1 MKNRQKAALCVLLC
15 CTLLTGCGLQKTP
28 PAPETTPEA
37 TAAPS
42 PTVTPRPAPTETPEA
57 AAEEQKEKTDR
68 DKEETVYIKAGA
80 DGKVREV
87 TVETVLRYRGT
98 DGTIVDRT
106 KLTDIKNTEGDE
118 EFTQGRDG
126 SLIWENHGEDIHY
139 EGKSKDKLPVGVKI
153 SYTLDGK
160 SIRPEALAGKSGHLV
175 IRFDYENR
183 TQETREV
190 SIYGGEAKSIQTK
203 VPFLA
208 VSFAMLPKEV
218 FSHVTCKNGRLL
230 SLGEQN
236 AFLGFAMPGLPDAL
250 TLSDSKLTEDLDIP
264 TWAELE
270 ADVTDF
276 EMDFTATVF
285 SNGLLE
291 NLKQQDLTDL
301 YDLAGDVD
309 TLYDAA
315 AQLAE
320 GSEKLGDGMSAY
332 VNGVNSALQTAKD
345 LTADLPAVAAELE
358 ALSKEAGVQIGG
370 MAESVSTLDSV
381 RTSLSTIS
389 EELEGLSGVLDGVSL
404 STEAIETA
412 AGAIAQAK
420 NAVSGAETTANEHLS
435 TMQSTAQAAVQNARD
450 ALDAAEGALGLGLS
464 TVYADPEGISIDLNG
479 VMQEQGLSPE
489 QINAINGVLQ
499 SQINGE
505 NGRLEGSWSE
515 LVNTANERI
524 TAAQQALN
532 DASGA
537 LDTAKG
543 PIDDALGMLDLEAGI
558 SLADA
563 YTALDEAQ
571 AAVTALAG
579 TEPAVLN
586 AAIQGLCSE
595 VIELKTITDT
605 LYGVLTSHGAIQT
618 YLEKIEKMTGDLDGK
633 IPEDFDPG
641 AALQELMD
649 AGTALNKGL
658 HQLEDGNAA
667 FRDGIAELAED
678 GGWKLRRLTRE
689 LDAMHAAD
697 LEYTNFGGIAEG
709 RSGSVR
715 FIIETDAIEK

>member
-15 CTLLTGCGLQKTP
+15 CTLLAGCGLQKTP

-57 AAEEQKEKTDR
+57 AAEEQKEKADR

-80 DGKVREV
+80 DGEIREV

-126 SLIWENHGEDIHY
+126 SLIWEDHGEDIHY

-236 AFLGFAMPGLPDAL
+236 AFLGFALPGLPDAL

-291 NLKQQDLTDL
+291 DLKQQDLTDL
-301 YDLAGDVD
+301 YDLAGDID

-358 ALSKEAGVQIGG
+358 RIEKEVGG
-370 MAESVSTLDSV
+370 LEEML
-381 RTSLSTIS
+381 S
-389 EELEGLSGVLDGVSL
+389 EEPESLEDTAKTLEALALQMQGIQEILLTVDGSR
-404 STEAIETA
+404 
-412 AGAIAQAK
+412 
-420 NAVSGAETTANEHLS
+420 
-435 TMQSTAQAAVQNARD
+435 QAASKKIGEAAAEVQNARSALNGVGAGEAYVTGTEKLWAEIGGQD
-450 ALDAAEGALGLGLS
+450 ALYVAGLDALQSGIGAVEDEALRNELYALCENLTVGGTDGLQGNVMGIDQLGVSSGPVTGTENVISALDAAEG
-464 TVYADPEGISIDLNG
+464 
-479 VMQEQGLSPE
+479 
-489 QINAINGVLQ
+489 
-499 SQINGE
+499 
-505 NGRLEGSWSE
+505 E
-515 LVNTANERI
+515 LA
-524 TAAQQALN
+524 
-532 DASGA
+532 
-537 LDTAKG
+537 
-543 PIDDALGMLDLEAGI
+543 
-558 SLADA
+558 
-563 YTALDEAQ
+563 EAQ
-571 AAVTALAG
+571 EAVDGIGGVGSEVLKQAAAAMGSAAESARLAAG
-579 TEPAVLN
+579 TIAEIRDSEI
-586 AAIQGLCSE
+586 IQGFL
-595 VIELKTITDT
+595 V
-605 LYGVLTSHGAIQT
+605 
-618 YLEKIEKMTGDLDGK
+618 KIAAMTGDLDGK

>member
-15 CTLLTGCGLQKTP
+15 CTLLAGCGLQKTP

-80 DGKVREV
+80 DGEIREV

-126 SLIWENHGEDIHY
+126 SLIWEDHGEDIHY

-236 AFLGFAMPGLPDAL
+236 VFLGFAMPGLPEAL

-270 ADVTDF
+270 ADVTNF

-291 NLKQQDLTDL
+291 DLKQQDLTDL
-301 YDLAGDVD
+301 YDLAGDID

-358 ALSKEAGVQIGG
+358 RIEKEVGG
-370 MAESVSTLDSV
+370 LEEML
-381 RTSLSTIS
+381 S
-389 EELEGLSGVLDGVSL
+389 EEPESLEDTAKTLEALALQMQGIQEILLTVDGSR
-404 STEAIETA
+404 
-412 AGAIAQAK
+412 
-420 NAVSGAETTANEHLS
+420 
-435 TMQSTAQAAVQNARD
+435 QAASKKIGEAAAEVQNARSALNGVGAGEAYVTGTENLQAEVGGQD
-450 ALDAAEGALGLGLS
+450 ALYVAGLDALQSGIGAVEDEALRNELYALCENLTVGGTDRLQGNVMGIDQLGVSSGPATGTENVISALDAAEG
-464 TVYADPEGISIDLNG
+464 
-479 VMQEQGLSPE
+479 
-489 QINAINGVLQ
+489 
-499 SQINGE
+499 
-505 NGRLEGSWSE
+505 E
-515 LVNTANERI
+515 LVEAQEAVDGIGGVGSEVLEQAAAAMGSAAESAR
-524 TAAQQALN
+524 TAAE
-532 DASGA
+532 
-537 LDTAKG
+537 T
-543 PIDDALGMLDLEAGI
+543 
-558 SLADA
+558 LARIRDS
-563 YTALDEAQ
+563 EI
-571 AAVTALAG
+571 
-579 TEPAVLN
+579 
-586 AAIQGLCSE
+586 IQGF
-595 VIELKTITDT
+595 
-605 LYGVLTSHGAIQT
+605 
-618 YLEKIEKMTGDLDGK
+618 LEKIVSMTGDLDGK

>member
-1 MKNRQKAALCVLLC
+1 MRTRKNAALCILLC
-15 CTLLTGCGLQKTP
+15 CAMLTGCGLQKTL

-42 PTVTPRPAPTETPEA
+42 PTASPRPAPTETPEA
-57 AAEEQKEKTDR
+57 AAAEEQQKKTDK

-80 DGKVREV
+80 DGEIREV

-126 SLIWENHGEDIHY
+126 SLIWEDHGEDIHY

-270 ADVTDF
+270 ADVTNF

-291 NLKQQDLTDL
+291 ELKQQDLTDL
-301 YDLAGDVD
+301 YDLAGDID

-358 ALSKEAGVQIGG
+358 RIEKEVGG
-370 MAESVSTLDSV
+370 LEEML
-381 RTSLSTIS
+381 S
-389 EELEGLSGVLDGVSL
+389 EEPESLEDTAKTLEALALQMQGIQEILLTVDGSR
-404 STEAIETA
+404 
-412 AGAIAQAK
+412 
-420 NAVSGAETTANEHLS
+420 
-435 TMQSTAQAAVQNARD
+435 QAASKKIGEAAAEVQNARSALNGVGAGEAYVTGTENLQAEVGGQD
-450 ALDAAEGALGLGLS
+450 ALYVAGLDALQSGIGAVEDEALRNELYALCENLTVGGTDGLQGNVMGIDQLGVSSGPVTGTENVISALDAAEGKL
-464 TVYADPEGISIDLNG
+464 T
-479 VMQEQGLSPE
+479 
-489 QINAINGVLQ
+489 
-499 SQINGE
+499 
-505 NGRLEGSWSE
+505 
-515 LVNTANERI
+515 
-524 TAAQQALN
+524 
-532 DASGA
+532 
-537 LDTAKG
+537 
-543 PIDDALGMLDLEAGI
+543 
-558 SLADA
+558 
-563 YTALDEAQ
+563 EAQ
-571 AAVTALAG
+571 EAVDGIGGVGSEVLEQAAAAMGSAAERARLAAG
-579 TEPAVLN
+579 TIAEIRDSEI
-586 AAIQGLCSE
+586 IQGFL
-595 VIELKTITDT
+595 V
-605 LYGVLTSHGAIQT
+605 
-618 YLEKIEKMTGDLDGK
+618 KIAAMTGDLDGK

>member
-1 MKNRQKAALCVLLC
+1 MKNGRKAALCALLC
-15 CTLLTGCGLQKTP
+15 CSLLTGCGLQKTP
-28 PAPETTPEA
+28 PAPNPTPEA
-37 TAAPS
+37 SEAPDPS
-42 PTVTPRPAPTETPEA
+42 PTATPRPAPTEAPE
-57 AAEEQKEKTDR
+57 AAEEQQEKKDR

-80 DGKVREV
+80 DGEAHEV

-98 DGTIVDRT
+98 GGMITDRT
-106 KLTDIKNTEGDE
+106 RLSDIKNTEGDE
-118 EFTQGRDG
+118 EFTQGRNG
-126 SLIWENHGEDIHY
+126 SLTWEDHGEDIHY

-153 SYTLDGK
+153 SYTLDGRP
-160 SIRPEALAGKSGHLV
+160 IRPEALAGKSGHLV

-190 SIYGGEAKSIQTK
+190 SIYGGEAKNIRTK

-236 AFLGFAMPGLPDAL
+236 AFLGFALPGLPEAL

-291 NLKQQDLTDL
+291 DLKQQDLNDL

-358 ALSKEAGVQIGG
+358 RIEKEVGG
-370 MAESVSTLDSV
+370 LEEML
-381 RTSLSTIS
+381 S
-389 EELEGLSGVLDGVSL
+389 EEPESLEDTAKTLEALALQMQGIQEILLTVDGSR
-404 STEAIETA
+404 
-412 AGAIAQAK
+412 
-420 NAVSGAETTANEHLS
+420 
-435 TMQSTAQAAVQNARD
+435 QAASKKIGEAAAEVQNARSALNGVGAGEAYVTGTENLQAEVGGQD
-450 ALDAAEGALGLGLS
+450 ALYVAGLDALQSGIGAVEDEALRNELYALCENLTVGGTDGLQGNVMGIDQLGVSSGPVTGTENVISALDAAEGELAEAQEA
-464 TVYADPEGISIDLNG
+464 VDGIGG
-479 VMQEQGLSPE
+479 VGSEVLEQ
-489 QINAINGVLQ
+489 AAAAM
-499 SQINGE
+499 
-505 NGRLEGSWSE
+505 GSAAES
-515 LVNTANERI
+515 AR
-524 TAAQQALN
+524 TAAE
-532 DASGA
+532 
-537 LDTAKG
+537 T
-543 PIDDALGMLDLEAGI
+543 
-558 SLADA
+558 LARIRDS
-563 YTALDEAQ
+563 EI
-571 AAVTALAG
+571 
-579 TEPAVLN
+579 
-586 AAIQGLCSE
+586 IQGF
-595 VIELKTITDT
+595 
-605 LYGVLTSHGAIQT
+605 
-618 YLEKIEKMTGDLDGK
+618 LEKIVSMTGDLDGK

>member
-1 MKNRQKAALCVLLC
+1 MRTRKNAALCILLC
-15 CTLLTGCGLQKTP
+15 CAMLTGCGLQKTL

-42 PTVTPRPAPTETPEA
+42 PTASPRPAPTETPEA
-57 AAEEQKEKTDR
+57 AAEEEQQKKTDK

-80 DGKVREV
+80 DGEIREV

-126 SLIWENHGEDIHY
+126 SLIWEDHGEDIHY

-270 ADVTDF
+270 ADVTNF

-291 NLKQQDLTDL
+291 ELKQQDLTDL
-301 YDLAGDVD
+301 YDLAGDID

-358 ALSKEAGVQIGG
+358 RIEKEVGG
-370 MAESVSTLDSV
+370 LEEML
-381 RTSLSTIS
+381 S
-389 EELEGLSGVLDGVSL
+389 EEPESLEDTAKTLEALALQMQGIQEILLTVDGSR
-404 STEAIETA
+404 
-412 AGAIAQAK
+412 
-420 NAVSGAETTANEHLS
+420 
-435 TMQSTAQAAVQNARD
+435 QAASKKIGEAAAEVQNARSALNGVGAGEAYVTGTENLQAEVGGQD
-450 ALDAAEGALGLGLS
+450 ALYVAGLDALQSGIGAVEDEALRNELYALCENLTVGGTDGLQGNVMGIDQLGVSSGPVTGTENVISALDAAEGKL
-464 TVYADPEGISIDLNG
+464 T
-479 VMQEQGLSPE
+479 
-489 QINAINGVLQ
+489 
-499 SQINGE
+499 
-505 NGRLEGSWSE
+505 
-515 LVNTANERI
+515 
-524 TAAQQALN
+524 
-532 DASGA
+532 
-537 LDTAKG
+537 
-543 PIDDALGMLDLEAGI
+543 
-558 SLADA
+558 
-563 YTALDEAQ
+563 EAQ
-571 AAVTALAG
+571 EAVDGIGGVGSEVLEQAAAAMGSAAERARLAAG
-579 TEPAVLN
+579 TIAEIRDSEI
-586 AAIQGLCSE
+586 IQGFL
-595 VIELKTITDT
+595 V
-605 LYGVLTSHGAIQT
+605 
-618 YLEKIEKMTGDLDGK
+618 KIAAMTGDLDGK

>member
-1 MKNRQKAALCVLLC
+1 MRTRKNAALCILLC
-15 CTLLTGCGLQKTP
+15 CAMLTGCGLQKTL

-42 PTVTPRPAPTETPEA
+42 PTASPRPAPTETPEA
-57 AAEEQKEKTDR
+57 AAAEEQQKKTDK

-80 DGKVREV
+80 DGEIREV

-118 EFTQGRDG
+118 EFTQGRNG
-126 SLIWENHGEDIHY
+126 SLIWEDHGEDIHY

-190 SIYGGEAKSIQTK
+190 SIYGGEARSIQTK

-270 ADVTDF
+270 ADVTNF

-291 NLKQQDLTDL
+291 ELKQQDLTDL
-301 YDLAGDVD
+301 YDLAGDID

-358 ALSKEAGVQIGG
+358 RIEKEVGG
-370 MAESVSTLDSV
+370 LEEML
-381 RTSLSTIS
+381 S
-389 EELEGLSGVLDGVSL
+389 EEPESLEDTAKTLEALALQMQGIQEILLTVDGSR
-404 STEAIETA
+404 
-412 AGAIAQAK
+412 
-420 NAVSGAETTANEHLS
+420 
-435 TMQSTAQAAVQNARD
+435 QAASKKIGEAAAEVQNARSALNGVGAGEAYVTGTENLQAEVGGQD
-450 ALDAAEGALGLGLS
+450 ALYVAGLDALQSGIGAVEDEALRNELYALCENLTVGGTDGLQGNVMGIDQLGVSSGPVTGTENVISALDAAEGKL
-464 TVYADPEGISIDLNG
+464 T
-479 VMQEQGLSPE
+479 
-489 QINAINGVLQ
+489 
-499 SQINGE
+499 
-505 NGRLEGSWSE
+505 
-515 LVNTANERI
+515 
-524 TAAQQALN
+524 
-532 DASGA
+532 
-537 LDTAKG
+537 
-543 PIDDALGMLDLEAGI
+543 
-558 SLADA
+558 
-563 YTALDEAQ
+563 EAQ
-571 AAVTALAG
+571 EAVDGIGGVGSEVLEQAAAAMGSAAERARLAAG
-579 TEPAVLN
+579 TIAEIRDSEI
-586 AAIQGLCSE
+586 IQGFL
-595 VIELKTITDT
+595 V
-605 LYGVLTSHGAIQT
+605 
-618 YLEKIEKMTGDLDGK
+618 KIAAMTGDLDGK

>member
-15 CTLLTGCGLQKTP
+15 CTLLAGCGLQKTP

-37 TAAPS
+37 TVAPS

-57 AAEEQKEKTDR
+57 AAEEQKEKADR

-80 DGKVREV
+80 DGEIREV

-126 SLIWENHGEDIHY
+126 SLIWEDHGEDIHY

-270 ADVTDF
+270 ADVTNF

-291 NLKQQDLTDL
+291 DLKQQDLTDL
-301 YDLAGDVD
+301 YDLAGDID

-358 ALSKEAGVQIGG
+358 RIEKEVGG
-370 MAESVSTLDSV
+370 LEEML
-381 RTSLSTIS
+381 S
-389 EELEGLSGVLDGVSL
+389 EEPESLEDTAKTLEALALQMQGIQEILLTVDGSR
-404 STEAIETA
+404 
-412 AGAIAQAK
+412 
-420 NAVSGAETTANEHLS
+420 
-435 TMQSTAQAAVQNARD
+435 QAASKKIGEAAAEVQNARSALNGVGAGEAYVTGTENLQAEVGGQD
-450 ALDAAEGALGLGLS
+450 ALYVAGLDALQSGIGAVEDETLRNELYALCENLTVGGTDGLQGNVMGIDQLGVSSGPVTGTENVISALDAAEGKLTEAQEA
-464 TVYADPEGISIDLNG
+464 VDGIGG
-479 VMQEQGLSPE
+479 VGSEVLEQ
-489 QINAINGVLQ
+489 AAAAM
-499 SQINGE
+499 
-505 NGRLEGSWSE
+505 GSAAES
-515 LVNTANERI
+515 AR
-524 TAAQQALN
+524 TAAE
-532 DASGA
+532 
-537 LDTAKG
+537 T
-543 PIDDALGMLDLEAGI
+543 
-558 SLADA
+558 LARIRDS
-563 YTALDEAQ
+563 EI
-571 AAVTALAG
+571 
-579 TEPAVLN
+579 
-586 AAIQGLCSE
+586 IQGF
-595 VIELKTITDT
+595 
-605 LYGVLTSHGAIQT
+605 
-618 YLEKIEKMTGDLDGK
+618 LEKIVSMTGDLDGK

>member
-1 MKNRQKAALCVLLC
+1 MKNRRKAALCVLLC
-15 CTLLTGCGLQKTP
+15 CSLLTGCGLRKTP
-28 PAPETTPEA
+28 PAPDPTPEA
-37 TAAPS
+37 TAAPDPS
-42 PTVTPRPAPTETPEA
+42 PTATPRPVPTETPET
-57 AAEEQKEKTDR
+57 AEEQQEKTDK

-80 DGKVREV
+80 DGEAREV

-106 KLTDIKNTEGDE
+106 RLTDIKNTEGDE
-118 EFTQGRDG
+118 EFSQGRNG
-126 SLIWENHGEDIHY
+126 SLTWEDHGEDIHY
-139 EGKSKDKLPVGVKI
+139 EGKSRDKLPVGVKI
-153 SYTLDGK
+153 SYTLDGRP
-160 SIRPEALAGKSGHLV
+160 IRPEALAGKSGHLV

-190 SIYGGEAKSIQTK
+190 SIYGGEARSIQTK

-236 AFLGFAMPGLPDAL
+236 AFLGFGLPGLPEAL
-250 TLSDSKLTEDLDIP
+250 TLSDNKLTEELDIP

-291 NLKQQDLTDL
+291 DLKQKDLNDL

-332 VNGVNSALQTAKD
+332 VGGVNSVLQTAKD

-358 ALSKEAGVQIGG
+358 RIEKEVGGLEEILSEEPESLDETAETLEALALQIQGIQEILLTVDGSRQAASEKIGEAASELENARNALNEVGTGETYVTGTEYLGAEVGGLDNLYVDGLEDLWNGIGAVEDEALRNELYTLCDNLTVGGTDGLYGNVMGTDQLGVSSVPVTGT
-370 MAESVSTLDSV
+370 ESVK
-381 RTSLSTIS
+381 
-389 EELEGLSGVLDGVSL
+389 
-404 STEAIETA
+404 A
-412 AGAIAQAK
+412 
-420 NAVSGAETTANEHLS
+420 
-435 TMQSTAQAAVQNARD
+435 
-450 ALDAAEGALGLGLS
+450 ALDAAEG
-464 TVYADPEGISIDLNG
+464 
-479 VMQEQGLSPE
+479 
-489 QINAINGVLQ
+489 
-499 SQINGE
+499 
-505 NGRLEGSWSE
+505 
-515 LVNTANERI
+515 
-524 TAAQQALN
+524 
-532 DASGA
+532 
-537 LDTAKG
+537 K
-543 PIDDALGMLDLEAGI
+543 
-558 SLADA
+558 LA
-563 YTALDEAQ
+563 EAQ
-571 AAVTALAG
+571 EAVNGIGGVGSEVLEQAAAAMGSAAESTRLAAG
-579 TEPAVLN
+579 TIAEIRDSEI
-586 AAIQGLCSE
+586 IQGFL
-595 VIELKTITDT
+595 
-605 LYGVLTSHGAIQT
+605 A
-618 YLEKIEKMTGDLDGK
+618 KIAAMTGSLDGK
-633 IPEDFDPG
+633 IPEIFDIG
-641 AALQELMD
+641 SALQELMD
-649 AGTALNKGL
+649 AGTALNRGL
-658 HQLEDGNAA
+658 HQLEDGTAA

-697 LEYTNFGGIAEG
+697 LAYSNFGGIADG

-715 FIIETDAIEK
+715 FIIETDAVEKQA

>member
-1 MKNRQKAALCVLLC
+1 MKKGQKAALCVLLC
-15 CTLLTGCGLQKTP
+15 CSLLTGCGLRKTP
-28 PAPETTPEA
+28 PAPDPTPEA
-37 TAAPS
+37 TAAPDPS
-42 PTVTPRPAPTETPEA
+42 PTATPRPAPTEAPETTEA
-57 AAEEQKEKTDR
+57 QREKTDR

-80 DGKVREV
+80 DGEAREV

-106 KLTDIKNTEGDE
+106 RLTDIKNTEGDE
-118 EFTQGRDG
+118 EFSQGRNG
-126 SLIWENHGEDIHY
+126 SLTWEDHGEDIHY
-139 EGKSKDKLPVGVKI
+139 EGKSRDKLPVGVKI

-190 SIYGGEAKSIQTK
+190 SIYGGEARSIQTK

-236 AFLGFAMPGLPDAL
+236 AFLGFALPGLPDAL
-250 TLSDSKLTEDLDIP
+250 TLSDIKLTEDLDIP

-291 NLKQQDLTDL
+291 ELQQQDLNDL

-332 VNGVNSALQTAKD
+332 VGGVNSALQTAKD
-345 LTADLPAVAAELE
+345 LTADLRAVAAELE
-358 ALSKEAGVQIGG
+358 ALSEEAGVQIGG

-381 RTSLSTIS
+381 RTSLSAIS

-404 STEAIETA
+404 STEAIEAA
-412 AGAIAQAK
+412 AGAIAKAK
-420 NAVSGAETTANEHLS
+420 NAVSGAETTAKEHLS

-450 ALDAAEGALGLGLS
+450 ALDAAEGALGVGLS
-464 TVYADPEGISIDLNG
+464 AVNADPGGISIDLND

-489 QINAINGVLQ
+489 QMNAINGALQ
-499 SQINGE
+499 NQINGE
-505 NGRLEGSWSE
+505 NGRLEESWSE
-515 LVNTANERI
+515 LVNTANDSI
-524 TAAQQALN
+524 TSAQQALN

-537 LDTAKG
+537 LDA
-543 PIDDALGMLDLEAGI
+543 ALEMLDLEGGV
-558 SLADA
+558 SLTDA

-571 AAVTALAG
+571 AAMTALAG
-579 TEPAVLN
+579 TDPGELN
-586 AAIQGLCSE
+586 TAIQALCRE
-595 VIELKTITDT
+595 VDELKTITDT
-605 LYGVLTSHGAIQT
+605 LYEVLTSHGAIQT
-618 YLEKIEKMTGDLDGK
+618 YLEKVEKMTGSLNGK
-633 IPEDFDPG
+633 IPENFDPG
-641 AALQELMD
+641 SELQELMD

-658 HQLEDGNAA
+658 HQLEDGTAA

-697 LEYTNFGGIAEG
+697 LAYHNFGGIADG

-715 FIIETDAIEK
+715 FIIETDAVEKQA

>member
-1 MKNRQKAALCVLLC
+1 MKNRRKAALCVLLC
-15 CTLLTGCGLQKTP
+15 CSLLTGCGLRKTP
-28 PAPETTPEA
+28 PAPDPTPEA
-37 TAAPS
+37 TAAPDPS
-42 PTVTPRPAPTETPEA
+42 PTATPRPAPTETPET
-57 AAEEQKEKTDR
+57 AEAQQEKTDK

-80 DGKVREV
+80 DGEAREV

-106 KLTDIKNTEGDE
+106 RLTDIKNTEGDE
-118 EFTQGRDG
+118 EFSQGRNG
-126 SLIWENHGEDIHY
+126 SLTWEDHGEDIHY
-139 EGKSKDKLPVGVKI
+139 EGKSRDKLPVGVKI
-153 SYTLDGK
+153 SYTLDGRP
-160 SIRPEALAGKSGHLV
+160 IRPEALAGKSGHLV

-190 SIYGGEAKSIQTK
+190 SIYGGEARSIQTK

-218 FSHVTCKNGRLL
+218 FLHVTCKNGRLL

-236 AFLGFAMPGLPDAL
+236 AFLGFALPGLPDAL
-250 TLSDSKLTEDLDIP
+250 TLSDSKLTEELDIP

-291 NLKQQDLTDL
+291 DLKQQDLNDL

-332 VNGVNSALQTAKD
+332 VGGVNSVLQTAKD

-358 ALSKEAGVQIGG
+358 RIEKEVGGLEEILSEEPESLDETAETLEALALQIQGIQEILLTVDGSRQAVSEKIGEAASELENARNAVDEIGVGETSVTGTENLRAEIGG
-370 MAESVSTLDSV
+370 QDALFVAGADALKAGIGAVEDEALRNELYTLCDNLTVGGTDGLYGNVMGTDQLGVSSVPVTGTESVK
-381 RTSLSTIS
+381 
-389 EELEGLSGVLDGVSL
+389 
-404 STEAIETA
+404 A
-412 AGAIAQAK
+412 
-420 NAVSGAETTANEHLS
+420 
-435 TMQSTAQAAVQNARD
+435 
-450 ALDAAEGALGLGLS
+450 ALDAAEG
-464 TVYADPEGISIDLNG
+464 
-479 VMQEQGLSPE
+479 
-489 QINAINGVLQ
+489 
-499 SQINGE
+499 
-505 NGRLEGSWSE
+505 
-515 LVNTANERI
+515 
-524 TAAQQALN
+524 
-532 DASGA
+532 
-537 LDTAKG
+537 K
-543 PIDDALGMLDLEAGI
+543 
-558 SLADA
+558 LA
-563 YTALDEAQ
+563 EAQ
-571 AAVTALAG
+571 EAVNGIGGVGSEVLEQAAAAMGSAAESTRLAAG
-579 TEPAVLN
+579 TIAEMRDSEI
-586 AAIQGLCSE
+586 IQGFL
-595 VIELKTITDT
+595 
-605 LYGVLTSHGAIQT
+605 A
-618 YLEKIEKMTGDLDGK
+618 KIAAMTGSLDGK
-633 IPEDFDPG
+633 IPENFNLG

-658 HQLEDGNAA
+658 HQLEDGTAA

-697 LEYTNFGGIAEG
+697 LAYSNFGGIADG

-715 FIIETDAIEK
+715 FIIETDAVEKQA

>member
-15 CTLLTGCGLQKTP
+15 CTLLAGCGLQKTP
-28 PAPETTPEA
+28 PAPEMTPEA

-57 AAEEQKEKTDR
+57 AAEEQMEKADR

-80 DGKVREV
+80 DGEIREV

-126 SLIWENHGEDIHY
+126 SLIWEDHGEDIHY

-236 AFLGFAMPGLPDAL
+236 AFLGFALPGLPEAL

-291 NLKQQDLTDL
+291 DLKQQDLTDL
-301 YDLAGDVD
+301 YDLAGDID

-358 ALSKEAGVQIGG
+358 RIEKEVGG
-370 MAESVSTLDSV
+370 LEEML
-381 RTSLSTIS
+381 S
-389 EELEGLSGVLDGVSL
+389 EEPESLEDTAKTLEALALQMQGIQEILLTVDGSR
-404 STEAIETA
+404 
-412 AGAIAQAK
+412 
-420 NAVSGAETTANEHLS
+420 
-435 TMQSTAQAAVQNARD
+435 QAASKKIGEAAAEVQNARS
-450 ALDAAEGALGLGLS
+450 A
-464 TVYADPEGISIDLNG
+464 LNG
-479 VMQEQGLSPE
+479 VGAGEAYVTGTENLQAEVGGQDALYVAGLD
-489 QINAINGVLQ
+489 ALQ
-499 SQINGE
+499 SGIGAVEDETLRNELYALCE
-505 NGRLEGSWSE
+505 NLTVGGIDGLQGNVMGIDQLGVSSGPVTGTENVISALDSAEGKLTEAQEAVDGIGGVGSEVLEQAAAAMGSAAES
-515 LVNTANERI
+515 AR
-524 TAAQQALN
+524 TAAE
-532 DASGA
+532 
-537 LDTAKG
+537 T
-543 PIDDALGMLDLEAGI
+543 
-558 SLADA
+558 LARIRDS
-563 YTALDEAQ
+563 EI
-571 AAVTALAG
+571 
-579 TEPAVLN
+579 
-586 AAIQGLCSE
+586 IQGF
-595 VIELKTITDT
+595 
-605 LYGVLTSHGAIQT
+605 
-618 YLEKIEKMTGDLDGK
+618 LEKIVSMTGDLDGK

>member
-1 MKNRQKAALCVLLC
+1 MRTRKNAALCILLC
-15 CTLLTGCGLQKTP
+15 CAMLTGCGLQKAT
-28 PAPETTPEA
+28 PAPEPTPEA
-37 TAAPS
+37 TAAPAPS

-57 AAEEQKEKTDR
+57 AAEEQKEKADR

-80 DGKVREV
+80 DGEIREM

-126 SLIWENHGEDIHY
+126 SLIWEDHGEDIHY

-250 TLSDSKLTEDLDIP
+250 TLSDSKLTENLDIP

-270 ADVTDF
+270 ADVTNF

-291 NLKQQDLTDL
+291 ELKQQDLTDL
-301 YDLAGDVD
+301 YDLAGDID

-358 ALSKEAGVQIGG
+358 RIEKEVGG
-370 MAESVSTLDSV
+370 LEEML
-381 RTSLSTIS
+381 S
-389 EELEGLSGVLDGVSL
+389 EEPESLEDTAKTLEALALQMQGIQEILLTVDGSR
-404 STEAIETA
+404 
-412 AGAIAQAK
+412 
-420 NAVSGAETTANEHLS
+420 
-435 TMQSTAQAAVQNARD
+435 QAASKKIGEAAAEVQNARSALNGVGAGEAYVTGTENLQAEVGGQD
-450 ALDAAEGALGLGLS
+450 ALYVAGLDALQSGIGAVEDEALRNELYALCENLTVGGTDGLQGNVMGIDQLGVSSGPVTGTENVISALDAAEGKLTEAQEA
-464 TVYADPEGISIDLNG
+464 VDGIGG
-479 VMQEQGLSPE
+479 VGSEVLEQ
-489 QINAINGVLQ
+489 AAAAM
-499 SQINGE
+499 
-505 NGRLEGSWSE
+505 GSAAES
-515 LVNTANERI
+515 AR
-524 TAAQQALN
+524 TAAE
-532 DASGA
+532 
-537 LDTAKG
+537 T
-543 PIDDALGMLDLEAGI
+543 
-558 SLADA
+558 LARIRDS
-563 YTALDEAQ
+563 EI
-571 AAVTALAG
+571 
-579 TEPAVLN
+579 
-586 AAIQGLCSE
+586 IQGF
-595 VIELKTITDT
+595 
-605 LYGVLTSHGAIQT
+605 
-618 YLEKIEKMTGDLDGK
+618 LEKIVSMTGDLDGK

>member
-80 DGKVREV
+80 DGEIREV

-126 SLIWENHGEDIHY
+126 SLIWEDHGEDIHY

-291 NLKQQDLTDL
+291 DLKQQDLTDL
-301 YDLAGDVD
+301 YDLAGDID

-358 ALSKEAGVQIGG
+358 RIEKEVGG
-370 MAESVSTLDSV
+370 LEEML
-381 RTSLSTIS
+381 S
-389 EELEGLSGVLDGVSL
+389 EEPESLEDTAKTLEALALQMQGIQEILLTVDGSR
-404 STEAIETA
+404 
-412 AGAIAQAK
+412 
-420 NAVSGAETTANEHLS
+420 
-435 TMQSTAQAAVQNARD
+435 QAASKKIGEAAAEVQNARSALNGVGAGEAYVTGTENLQAEVGGQD
-450 ALDAAEGALGLGLS
+450 ALYVAGLEALQSGIGAVEDETLRNELYALCENLTVGGIDGLQGNVMGIDQLGVSSGPVTGTENVISALDAAEGKLTEAQEA
-464 TVYADPEGISIDLNG
+464 VDGIGG
-479 VMQEQGLSPE
+479 VGSEVLEQ
-489 QINAINGVLQ
+489 AAAAM
-499 SQINGE
+499 
-505 NGRLEGSWSE
+505 GSAAES
-515 LVNTANERI
+515 AR
-524 TAAQQALN
+524 TAAE
-532 DASGA
+532 
-537 LDTAKG
+537 T
-543 PIDDALGMLDLEAGI
+543 
-558 SLADA
+558 LARIRDS
-563 YTALDEAQ
+563 EI
-571 AAVTALAG
+571 
-579 TEPAVLN
+579 
-586 AAIQGLCSE
+586 IQGF
-595 VIELKTITDT
+595 
-605 LYGVLTSHGAIQT
+605 
-618 YLEKIEKMTGDLDGK
+618 LEKIVSMTGDLDGK

>member
-15 CTLLTGCGLQKTP
+15 CTLLAGCGLQKTP

-37 TAAPS
+37 TVAPS

-57 AAEEQKEKTDR
+57 AAEEQKEKADR

-80 DGKVREV
+80 DGEIREV

-126 SLIWENHGEDIHY
+126 SLIWEDHGEDIHY

-160 SIRPEALAGKSGHLV
+160 SIRPEALARKSGHLV

-270 ADVTDF
+270 ADVTNF

-291 NLKQQDLTDL
+291 DLKQQDLTDL
-301 YDLAGDVD
+301 YDLAGDID

-358 ALSKEAGVQIGG
+358 RIEKEVGG
-370 MAESVSTLDSV
+370 LEEML
-381 RTSLSTIS
+381 S
-389 EELEGLSGVLDGVSL
+389 EEPESLEDTAKTLEALALQMQGIQEILLTVDGSR
-404 STEAIETA
+404 
-412 AGAIAQAK
+412 
-420 NAVSGAETTANEHLS
+420 
-435 TMQSTAQAAVQNARD
+435 QAASKKIGEAAAEVQNARS
-450 ALDAAEGALGLGLS
+450 A
-464 TVYADPEGISIDLNG
+464 LNG
-479 VMQEQGLSPE
+479 VGAGEAYVTGTENLQAEVGGQDALYVAGLD
-489 QINAINGVLQ
+489 ALQ
-499 SQINGE
+499 SGIGAVEDETLRNELYALCE
-505 NGRLEGSWSE
+505 NLTVGGTDGLQGNVMGIDQLGVSSGPVTGTENVISALDSAEGDLAEAQEAVDGIGGVGSEVLEQAAAAMGSAAES
-515 LVNTANERI
+515 AR
-524 TAAQQALN
+524 TAAE
-532 DASGA
+532 
-537 LDTAKG
+537 T
-543 PIDDALGMLDLEAGI
+543 
-558 SLADA
+558 LARIRDS
-563 YTALDEAQ
+563 EI
-571 AAVTALAG
+571 
-579 TEPAVLN
+579 
-586 AAIQGLCSE
+586 IQGF
-595 VIELKTITDT
+595 
-605 LYGVLTSHGAIQT
+605 
-618 YLEKIEKMTGDLDGK
+618 LEKIVSMTGDLDGK

>member
-15 CTLLTGCGLQKTP
+15 CTLLAGCGLQKTP

-37 TAAPS
+37 TVAPS

-57 AAEEQKEKTDR
+57 AAEEQKEKADR

-80 DGKVREV
+80 DGEIREV

-126 SLIWENHGEDIHY
+126 SLIWEDHGEDIHY

-291 NLKQQDLTDL
+291 ELKQQDLNDL

-332 VNGVNSALQTAKD
+332 VSGVNSALQTAKD

-358 ALSKEAGVQIGG
+358 RIEKEVGG
-370 MAESVSTLDSV
+370 LEEML
-381 RTSLSTIS
+381 S
-389 EELEGLSGVLDGVSL
+389 EEPESLEDTAKTLEALALQMQGIQEILLTVDGSR
-404 STEAIETA
+404 
-412 AGAIAQAK
+412 
-420 NAVSGAETTANEHLS
+420 
-435 TMQSTAQAAVQNARD
+435 QAASKKIGEAAAEVQNARS
-450 ALDAAEGALGLGLS
+450 A
-464 TVYADPEGISIDLNG
+464 LNG
-479 VMQEQGLSPE
+479 VGAGEAYVTGTENLQAEVGGQDALYVAGLD
-489 QINAINGVLQ
+489 ALQ
-499 SQINGE
+499 SGIGAVEDETLRNELYALCE
-505 NGRLEGSWSE
+505 NLTVGGTDGLQGNVMGIDQLGVSSGPVTGTENVISALDSAEGDLAEAQEAVDGIGGVGSEVLEQAAAAMGSAAES
-515 LVNTANERI
+515 AR
-524 TAAQQALN
+524 TAAE
-532 DASGA
+532 
-537 LDTAKG
+537 T
-543 PIDDALGMLDLEAGI
+543 
-558 SLADA
+558 LARIRDS
-563 YTALDEAQ
+563 EI
-571 AAVTALAG
+571 
-579 TEPAVLN
+579 
-586 AAIQGLCSE
+586 IQGF
-595 VIELKTITDT
+595 
-605 LYGVLTSHGAIQT
+605 
-618 YLEKIEKMTGDLDGK
+618 LEKIVSMTGDLDGK

>member
-15 CTLLTGCGLQKTP
+15 CSLLTGCGLRKTP
-28 PAPETTPEA
+28 PAPDPTPEA
-37 TAAPS
+37 TAAPDPS
-42 PTVTPRPAPTETPEA
+42 PTATPRPVPTETV
-57 AAEEQKEKTDR
+57 AETQQEKTDR

-80 DGKVREV
+80 DGEAREV
-87 TVETVLRYRGT
+87 TVETVLCYRGT
-98 DGTIVDRT
+98 DGMIVDRT
-106 KLTDIKNTEGDE
+106 RLTDIKNTEGDE
-118 EFTQGRDG
+118 EFSQGRNG
-126 SLIWENHGEDIHY
+126 SLTWEDHGEDIHY

-153 SYTLDGK
+153 RYTLDGRP
-160 SIRPEALAGKSGHLV
+160 IRPEALAGKSGHLV

-190 SIYGGEAKSIQTK
+190 SIYGGEARSIQTK

-236 AFLGFAMPGLPDAL
+236 AFLGIGLPGLPDAL
-250 TLSDSKLTEDLDIP
+250 TLSDSKLTEELDIP
-264 TWAELE
+264 TYAELE

-276 EMDFTATVF
+276 KMDFTATVF

-291 NLKQQDLTDL
+291 DLKQQDLTDL
-301 YDLAGDVD
+301 YDLAGDID

-332 VNGVNSALQTAKD
+332 VGGVNSALQTAKD

-358 ALSKEAGVQIGG
+358 RIEKEVGG
-370 MAESVSTLDSV
+370 LEEML
-381 RTSLSTIS
+381 S
-389 EELEGLSGVLDGVSL
+389 EEPESLEDTAKTLEALALQMQGIQEILLTVDGSR
-404 STEAIETA
+404 
-412 AGAIAQAK
+412 
-420 NAVSGAETTANEHLS
+420 
-435 TMQSTAQAAVQNARD
+435 QAASKKIGEAAAEVQNARS
-450 ALDAAEGALGLGLS
+450 A
-464 TVYADPEGISIDLNG
+464 LNG
-479 VMQEQGLSPE
+479 VGAGEAYVTGTENLQAEVGGQDALYVAGLD
-489 QINAINGVLQ
+489 ALQ
-499 SQINGE
+499 SGIGAVEDETLRNELYALCE
-505 NGRLEGSWSE
+505 NLTVGGTDGLQGNVMGIDQLGVSSGPVTGTENVISALDSAEGKLAQAQEAVDGIGGVGSEVLEQAAAAMGSAAES
-515 LVNTANERI
+515 AR
-524 TAAQQALN
+524 TAAE
-532 DASGA
+532 
-537 LDTAKG
+537 T
-543 PIDDALGMLDLEAGI
+543 
-558 SLADA
+558 LARIRDS
-563 YTALDEAQ
+563 EI
-571 AAVTALAG
+571 
-579 TEPAVLN
+579 
-586 AAIQGLCSE
+586 IQGF
-595 VIELKTITDT
+595 
-605 LYGVLTSHGAIQT
+605 
-618 YLEKIEKMTGDLDGK
+618 LEKIVSMTGDLDGK

>member
-15 CTLLTGCGLQKTP
+15 CTLLAGCGLQKTP

-37 TAAPS
+37 TVAPS

-57 AAEEQKEKTDR
+57 AAEEQKEKADR

-80 DGKVREV
+80 DGEIREV

-126 SLIWENHGEDIHY
+126 SLIWEDHGEDIHY

-270 ADVTDF
+270 ADVTNF

-291 NLKQQDLTDL
+291 DLKQQDLTDL
-301 YDLAGDVD
+301 YDLAGDID

-358 ALSKEAGVQIGG
+358 RIEKEVGG
-370 MAESVSTLDSV
+370 LEEML
-381 RTSLSTIS
+381 S
-389 EELEGLSGVLDGVSL
+389 EEPESLEDTAKTLEALALQMQGIQEILLTVDGSR
-404 STEAIETA
+404 
-412 AGAIAQAK
+412 
-420 NAVSGAETTANEHLS
+420 
-435 TMQSTAQAAVQNARD
+435 QAASKKIGEAAAEVQNARS
-450 ALDAAEGALGLGLS
+450 A
-464 TVYADPEGISIDLNG
+464 LNG
-479 VMQEQGLSPE
+479 VGAGEAYVTGTENLQAEVGGQDALYVAGLD
-489 QINAINGVLQ
+489 ALQ
-499 SQINGE
+499 SGIGAVEDETLRNELYALCE
-505 NGRLEGSWSE
+505 NLTVGGTDGLQGNVMGIDQLGVSSGPVTGTENVISALDSAEGDLAEAQEAVDGIGGVGSEVLEQAAAAMGSAAES
-515 LVNTANERI
+515 AR
-524 TAAQQALN
+524 TAAE
-532 DASGA
+532 
-537 LDTAKG
+537 T
-543 PIDDALGMLDLEAGI
+543 
-558 SLADA
+558 LARIRDS
-563 YTALDEAQ
+563 EI
-571 AAVTALAG
+571 
-579 TEPAVLN
+579 
-586 AAIQGLCSE
+586 IQGF
-595 VIELKTITDT
+595 
-605 LYGVLTSHGAIQT
+605 
-618 YLEKIEKMTGDLDGK
+618 LEKIVSMTGDLDGK

>member
-1 MKNRQKAALCVLLC
+1 MRTRKNAALCILLC
-15 CTLLTGCGLQKTP
+15 CAMLTGCGLQKTL

-80 DGKVREV
+80 DGEIREV

-126 SLIWENHGEDIHY
+126 SLIWEDHGEDIHY

-270 ADVTDF
+270 ADVTNF

-291 NLKQQDLTDL
+291 ELKQQDLTDL
-301 YDLAGDVD
+301 YDLAGDID

-358 ALSKEAGVQIGG
+358 RIEKEVGG
-370 MAESVSTLDSV
+370 LEEML
-381 RTSLSTIS
+381 S
-389 EELEGLSGVLDGVSL
+389 EEPESLEDTAKTLEALALQMQGIQEILLTVDGSR
-404 STEAIETA
+404 
-412 AGAIAQAK
+412 
-420 NAVSGAETTANEHLS
+420 
-435 TMQSTAQAAVQNARD
+435 QAASKKIGEAAAEVQNARSALNGVGAGEAYVTGTENLQAEVGGQD
-450 ALDAAEGALGLGLS
+450 ALYVAGLDALQSGIGAVEDEALRNELYALCENLTVGGTDGLQGNVMGIDQLGVSSGPVTGTENVISALDAAEGKL
-464 TVYADPEGISIDLNG
+464 T
-479 VMQEQGLSPE
+479 
-489 QINAINGVLQ
+489 
-499 SQINGE
+499 
-505 NGRLEGSWSE
+505 
-515 LVNTANERI
+515 
-524 TAAQQALN
+524 
-532 DASGA
+532 
-537 LDTAKG
+537 
-543 PIDDALGMLDLEAGI
+543 
-558 SLADA
+558 
-563 YTALDEAQ
+563 EAQ
-571 AAVTALAG
+571 EAVDGIGGVGSEVLEQAAAAMGSAAERARLAAG
-579 TEPAVLN
+579 TIAEIRDSEI
-586 AAIQGLCSE
+586 IQGFL
-595 VIELKTITDT
+595 V
-605 LYGVLTSHGAIQT
+605 
-618 YLEKIEKMTGDLDGK
+618 KIAAMTGDLDGK

>member
-15 CTLLTGCGLQKTP
+15 YTLLAGCGLQKTP

-80 DGKVREV
+80 DGEIREV

-126 SLIWENHGEDIHY
+126 SLIWEDHGEDIHY

-270 ADVTDF
+270 ADVTNF

-291 NLKQQDLTDL
+291 ELKQQDLTDL
-301 YDLAGDVD
+301 YDLAGDID

-358 ALSKEAGVQIGG
+358 RIEKEVGG
-370 MAESVSTLDSV
+370 LEEML
-381 RTSLSTIS
+381 S
-389 EELEGLSGVLDGVSL
+389 EEPESLEDTAKTLEALALQMQGIQEILLTVDGSR
-404 STEAIETA
+404 
-412 AGAIAQAK
+412 
-420 NAVSGAETTANEHLS
+420 
-435 TMQSTAQAAVQNARD
+435 QAASKKIGEAAAEVQNARSALNGVGAGEAYVTGTENLQAEVGGQD
-450 ALDAAEGALGLGLS
+450 ALYVAGLDALQSGIGAVEDEALRNELYALCENLTVGGTDGLQGNVMGIDQLGVSSGPVTGTENVISALDAAEGKL
-464 TVYADPEGISIDLNG
+464 T
-479 VMQEQGLSPE
+479 
-489 QINAINGVLQ
+489 
-499 SQINGE
+499 
-505 NGRLEGSWSE
+505 
-515 LVNTANERI
+515 
-524 TAAQQALN
+524 
-532 DASGA
+532 
-537 LDTAKG
+537 
-543 PIDDALGMLDLEAGI
+543 
-558 SLADA
+558 
-563 YTALDEAQ
+563 EAQ
-571 AAVTALAG
+571 EAVDGIGGVGSEVLEQAAAAMGSAAERARLAAG
-579 TEPAVLN
+579 TIAEIRDSEI
-586 AAIQGLCSE
+586 IQGFL
-595 VIELKTITDT
+595 V
-605 LYGVLTSHGAIQT
+605 
-618 YLEKIEKMTGDLDGK
+618 KIAAMTGDLDGK

>member
-1 MKNRQKAALCVLLC
+1 MRNRRKAALCVLLC
-15 CTLLTGCGLQKTP
+15 CALLTGCTLQKTP
-28 PAPETTPEA
+28 PAPEPTPEA

-42 PTVTPRPAPTETPEA
+42 PSPTASPRPAPTEAPET
-57 AAEEQKEKTDR
+57 AEEQKEKTDK

-80 DGKVREV
+80 DGEVREV

-98 DGTIVDRT
+98 DGRIADRT
-106 KLTDIKNTEGDE
+106 RLSGIKNTEGDE
-118 EFTQGRDG
+118 EFSQGRNG
-126 SLIWENHGEDIHY
+126 SLTWEDHGEDIHY
-139 EGKSKDKLPVGVKI
+139 EGKSRDKLPVGVKI
-153 SYTLDGK
+153 SYTLDGRP
-160 SIRPEALAGKSGHLV
+160 IRPEALAGKSGHLV

-183 TQETREV
+183 TQVTREV
-190 SIYGGEAKSIQTK
+190 SIYGGEAKSIRTR

-208 VSFAMLPKEV
+208 LSFAILPKEV
-218 FSHVTCKNGRLL
+218 FSHVECKNGRLL

-236 AFLGFAMPGLPDAL
+236 AFLGFALPGLPEAL

-291 NLKQQDLTDL
+291 DLKQQDLTDL
-301 YDLAGDVD
+301 YDLAGDID

-358 ALSKEAGVQIGG
+358 RIEKEVGG
-370 MAESVSTLDSV
+370 LEEML
-381 RTSLSTIS
+381 S
-389 EELEGLSGVLDGVSL
+389 EEPESLEDTAKTLEVLALQMQGIQEILLTVDGSR
-404 STEAIETA
+404 
-412 AGAIAQAK
+412 
-420 NAVSGAETTANEHLS
+420 
-435 TMQSTAQAAVQNARD
+435 QAASKKIGEAAAEVQNARSALNGVGAGEAYVTGTENLQAEVGGQD
-450 ALDAAEGALGLGLS
+450 ALYVAGLDALQSGIGAVEDETLRNELYALCENLTVGGTDRLQGNVMGIDQLGVSSGPVTGTENVISALDAAEG
-464 TVYADPEGISIDLNG
+464 
-479 VMQEQGLSPE
+479 
-489 QINAINGVLQ
+489 
-499 SQINGE
+499 
-505 NGRLEGSWSE
+505 E
-515 LVNTANERI
+515 LV
-524 TAAQQALN
+524 
-532 DASGA
+532 
-537 LDTAKG
+537 
-543 PIDDALGMLDLEAGI
+543 
-558 SLADA
+558 
-563 YTALDEAQ
+563 EAQ
-571 AAVTALAG
+571 EAVDGIGGVGSEVLEQAAAAMGSAAESARTAVETLARIRDS
-579 TEPAVLN
+579 EI
-586 AAIQGLCSE
+586 IQGF
-595 VIELKTITDT
+595 
-605 LYGVLTSHGAIQT
+605 
-618 YLEKIEKMTGDLDGK
+618 LEKIVSMTGDLDGK

-697 LEYTNFGGIAEG
+697 LEYANFGGIAEG

>member
-1 MKNRQKAALCVLLC
+1 MKNRRKAALCVLLC
-15 CTLLTGCGLQKTP
+15 CSLLTGCGLRKTP
-28 PAPETTPEA
+28 PAPDPTPEA
-37 TAAPS
+37 TAAPDPS
-42 PTVTPRPAPTETPEA
+42 PTATPRPVPTETV
-57 AAEEQKEKTDR
+57 AETQQEKTDR

-80 DGKVREV
+80 DGEAREV

-98 DGTIVDRT
+98 DGMIVDRT
-106 KLTDIKNTEGDE
+106 RLTDIKNTEGDE
-118 EFTQGRDG
+118 EFSQGRNG
-126 SLIWENHGEDIHY
+126 SLTWEDHGEDIHY

-153 SYTLDGK
+153 RYTLDGRP
-160 SIRPEALAGKSGHLV
+160 IRPEALAGKSGHLV

-190 SIYGGEAKSIQTK
+190 SIYGGEARSIQTK

-236 AFLGFAMPGLPDAL
+236 AFLGFALPGLPDAL
-250 TLSDSKLTEDLDIP
+250 TLSDIKLTEELDIP

-291 NLKQQDLTDL
+291 DLKQQDLNDL

-332 VNGVNSALQTAKD
+332 VGGVNSALQTAKD

-358 ALSKEAGVQIGG
+358 RIEKEVGGLEEILSEEPESLDETAETLEALALQIQGIQEILLTVDGSRQAASEKIGEAASELENARNALNEVGTGETYVTGTEYLGAEVGGLDNLYVDGLEDLWNGIGAVEDEALRNELYTLCDNLTVGGTDGLYGNVMGTDQLGVSSVPVTGT
-370 MAESVSTLDSV
+370 ESVK
-381 RTSLSTIS
+381 
-389 EELEGLSGVLDGVSL
+389 
-404 STEAIETA
+404 A
-412 AGAIAQAK
+412 
-420 NAVSGAETTANEHLS
+420 
-435 TMQSTAQAAVQNARD
+435 
-450 ALDAAEGALGLGLS
+450 ALDAAEG
-464 TVYADPEGISIDLNG
+464 
-479 VMQEQGLSPE
+479 
-489 QINAINGVLQ
+489 
-499 SQINGE
+499 
-505 NGRLEGSWSE
+505 
-515 LVNTANERI
+515 
-524 TAAQQALN
+524 
-532 DASGA
+532 
-537 LDTAKG
+537 K
-543 PIDDALGMLDLEAGI
+543 
-558 SLADA
+558 LA
-563 YTALDEAQ
+563 EAQ
-571 AAVTALAG
+571 EAVNDIGGVGSEVLEQAAAAMGSAAESTRLAAG
-579 TEPAVLN
+579 TIAEMRDSEI
-586 AAIQGLCSE
+586 IQGFL
-595 VIELKTITDT
+595 
-605 LYGVLTSHGAIQT
+605 A
-618 YLEKIEKMTGDLDGK
+618 KIAAMTGSLDGK
-633 IPEDFDPG
+633 IPENFDIG
-641 AALQELMD
+641 SALQELMD

-697 LEYTNFGGIAEG
+697 LAYSNFGGIADG

-715 FIIETDAIEK
+715 FIIETDAVEKQA

>member
-1 MKNRQKAALCVLLC
+1 MRTRKNAALCILLC
-15 CTLLTGCGLQKTP
+15 CAMLTGCGLQKTP

-118 EFTQGRDG
+118 EFTQGRNG
-126 SLIWENHGEDIHY
+126 SLTWEDHGEDIHY
-139 EGKSKDKLPVGVKI
+139 EGKSRDKLPVGVKI

-270 ADVTDF
+270 ADVTNF

-291 NLKQQDLTDL
+291 DLKQQDLTDL
-301 YDLAGDVD
+301 YDLAGDID

-345 LTADLPAVAAELE
+345 LTADLPAVAEELERIEKEVGGLEEMLSEEPESLEDTAKTLE
-358 ALSKEAGVQIGG
+358 ALALQMQGIQEILLTV
-370 MAESVSTLDSV
+370 
-381 RTSLSTIS
+381 
-389 EELEGLSGVLDGVSL
+389 DGSR
-404 STEAIETA
+404 
-412 AGAIAQAK
+412 
-420 NAVSGAETTANEHLS
+420 
-435 TMQSTAQAAVQNARD
+435 QAASKKIGEAAAEVQNARS
-450 ALDAAEGALGLGLS
+450 A
-464 TVYADPEGISIDLNG
+464 LNG
-479 VMQEQGLSPE
+479 VGAGEAYVTGTENLQAEVGGQDALYVAGLE
-489 QINAINGVLQ
+489 ALQ
-499 SQINGE
+499 SGIGAVEDEALRNELYALCE
-505 NGRLEGSWSE
+505 NLTVGGTDRLQGNVMGIDQLGVSSGPVTGTENVISALDSAEGKLTEAQEAVDGIGGVGSE
-515 LVNTANERI
+515 VLEQAAAAMGSAAESAR
-524 TAAQQALN
+524 TAAE
-532 DASGA
+532 
-537 LDTAKG
+537 T
-543 PIDDALGMLDLEAGI
+543 
-558 SLADA
+558 LARIRDS
-563 YTALDEAQ
+563 EI
-571 AAVTALAG
+571 
-579 TEPAVLN
+579 
-586 AAIQGLCSE
+586 IQGF
-595 VIELKTITDT
+595 
-605 LYGVLTSHGAIQT
+605 
-618 YLEKIEKMTGDLDGK
+618 LEKIVSMTGGLDGK

>member
-15 CTLLTGCGLQKTP
+15 CTLLAGCGLQKTP

-80 DGKVREV
+80 DGEIREV

-118 EFTQGRDG
+118 EFTQGRNG
-126 SLIWENHGEDIHY
+126 SLIWEDHGEDIHY

-291 NLKQQDLTDL
+291 DLKQQDLNDL
-301 YDLAGDVD
+301 YDLAGDID

-332 VNGVNSALQTAKD
+332 VGGVNSALQTAKD

-358 ALSKEAGVQIGG
+358 RIEKEVGG
-370 MAESVSTLDSV
+370 LEEML
-381 RTSLSTIS
+381 S
-389 EELEGLSGVLDGVSL
+389 EEPESLEDTAKTLEALALQMQGIQEILLTVDGSR
-404 STEAIETA
+404 
-412 AGAIAQAK
+412 
-420 NAVSGAETTANEHLS
+420 
-435 TMQSTAQAAVQNARD
+435 QAASKKIGEAAAEVQNARSALNGVGAGEAYVTGTENLQAEVGGQD
-450 ALDAAEGALGLGLS
+450 ALYVAGLDALQSGIGAVEDETLRNELYALCENLTVGGTDRLQGNVMGIDQLGVSSGPVTGTENVISALDAAEG
-464 TVYADPEGISIDLNG
+464 
-479 VMQEQGLSPE
+479 
-489 QINAINGVLQ
+489 
-499 SQINGE
+499 
-505 NGRLEGSWSE
+505 E
-515 LVNTANERI
+515 LA
-524 TAAQQALN
+524 
-532 DASGA
+532 
-537 LDTAKG
+537 
-543 PIDDALGMLDLEAGI
+543 
-558 SLADA
+558 
-563 YTALDEAQ
+563 EAQ
-571 AAVTALAG
+571 EAVDGIGGVGSEVLEQAAAAMGSAAESARLAAG
-579 TEPAVLN
+579 TIAEIRDSEI
-586 AAIQGLCSE
+586 IQGFL
-595 VIELKTITDT
+595 V
-605 LYGVLTSHGAIQT
+605 
-618 YLEKIEKMTGDLDGK
+618 KIAAMTGDLDGK
-633 IPEDFDPG
+633 IPEDFDLG

>member
-1 MKNRQKAALCVLLC
+1 MKNRLKAALCVLLC
-15 CTLLTGCGLQKTP
+15 CTLLAGCGLQKTP

-118 EFTQGRDG
+118 EFTQGRNG
-126 SLIWENHGEDIHY
+126 SLIWEDHGEDIHY

-236 AFLGFAMPGLPDAL
+236 AFLGFALPGLPDAL

-270 ADVTDF
+270 ADVTNF

-291 NLKQQDLTDL
+291 DLKQQDLTDL
-301 YDLAGDVD
+301 YDLAGDID

-332 VNGVNSALQTAKD
+332 VGGVNSALQTAKD

-358 ALSKEAGVQIGG
+358 RIEKEVGG
-370 MAESVSTLDSV
+370 LEEML
-381 RTSLSTIS
+381 S
-389 EELEGLSGVLDGVSL
+389 EEPESLEDTAKTLEALALQMQGIQEILLTVDGSR
-404 STEAIETA
+404 
-412 AGAIAQAK
+412 
-420 NAVSGAETTANEHLS
+420 
-435 TMQSTAQAAVQNARD
+435 QAASKKIGEAAAEVQNARS
-450 ALDAAEGALGLGLS
+450 A
-464 TVYADPEGISIDLNG
+464 LNG
-479 VMQEQGLSPE
+479 VGAGEAYVTGTENLQAEVGGLDNLYVDGLE
-489 QINAINGVLQ
+489 DLWNG
-499 SQINGE
+499 I
-505 NGRLEGSWSE
+505 
-515 LVNTANERI
+515 
-524 TAAQQALN
+524 
-532 DASGA
+532 GA
-537 LDTAKG
+537 V
-543 PIDDALGMLDLEAGI
+543 E
-558 SLADA
+558 
-563 YTALDEAQ
+563 DEALQ
-571 AAVTALAG
+571 NELYTLCNNLSVGG
-579 TEPAVLN
+579 TD
-586 AAIQGLCSE
+586 G
-595 VIELKTITDT
+595 
-605 LYGVLTSHGAIQT
+605 LYGVVVGADQLGASSGTVTGTENVAAALDSAEGKLTEAQEAVDGIGGVGSEVLEQAAAAMGSAAESARTAAETLARIRDSEIIQGF
-618 YLEKIEKMTGDLDGK
+618 LEKIVSMTGDLDGK

>member
-1 MKNRQKAALCVLLC
+1 MRTRKNAALCILLC
-15 CTLLTGCGLQKTP
+15 CAMLTGCGLQKTL

-42 PTVTPRPAPTETPEA
+42 PTASPRPAPTETPEA
-57 AAEEQKEKTDR
+57 AAAEEQQKKTDK

-80 DGKVREV
+80 DGEIREV

-126 SLIWENHGEDIHY
+126 SLIWEDHGEDIHY

-270 ADVTDF
+270 ADVTNF

-291 NLKQQDLTDL
+291 ELKQQDLTDL
-301 YDLAGDVD
+301 YDLAGDID

-358 ALSKEAGVQIGG
+358 RIEKEVGG
-370 MAESVSTLDSV
+370 LEEML
-381 RTSLSTIS
+381 S
-389 EELEGLSGVLDGVSL
+389 EEPESLEDTAKTLEALALQMQGIQEILLTVDGSR
-404 STEAIETA
+404 
-412 AGAIAQAK
+412 
-420 NAVSGAETTANEHLS
+420 
-435 TMQSTAQAAVQNARD
+435 QAASKKIGEAAAEVQNARSALNGVGAGEAYVTGTENLQAEVGGQD
-450 ALDAAEGALGLGLS
+450 ALYVAGLDALQSGIGAVEDEALRNELYALCENLTVGGTDGLQGNVMGIDQLGVSSGPVTGTENVISALDAAEGKL
-464 TVYADPEGISIDLNG
+464 T
-479 VMQEQGLSPE
+479 
-489 QINAINGVLQ
+489 
-499 SQINGE
+499 
-505 NGRLEGSWSE
+505 
-515 LVNTANERI
+515 
-524 TAAQQALN
+524 
-532 DASGA
+532 
-537 LDTAKG
+537 
-543 PIDDALGMLDLEAGI
+543 
-558 SLADA
+558 
-563 YTALDEAQ
+563 EAQ
-571 AAVTALAG
+571 EAVDGIGGVGSEVLEQAAAAMGSAAERARLAAG
-579 TEPAVLN
+579 TIAEIRDSEI
-586 AAIQGLCSE
+586 IQGFL
-595 VIELKTITDT
+595 V
-605 LYGVLTSHGAIQT
+605 
-618 YLEKIEKMTGDLDGK
+618 KIAAMTGDLDGK

-697 LEYTNFGGIAEG
+697 LEYANFGGIAEG